1 MQDQD
6 QQLGGGVPVEGRP
19 ALRPTNARAVVAAV
33 AVVTLYAAWRRA
45 ADLDPASLWLD
56 DAWVAVLARAPSLGD
71 LLANC
76 SSTPPLF
83 ALLVAACVRLVPDP
97 EVGAQLVAFVAGVA
111 LVPLTAFAAG
121 RLSGRAVVAI
131 AAAVL
136 LAADPLAVTYSA
148 RVKQYSTDGV
158 VAVLHLL
165 ALQRVRASPSSRAA
179 WTWAVLGVA
188 GVLLSSVSLFV
199 LVSFVGAWA
208 VCTWRD
214 DPPRRPHVAAVV
226 GAVAVASALLAFVV
240 LGPASNAALHVWWRD
255 HFLPTTSAGAFLA
268 ALWRAVGSWVAEPLH
283 GAVDGPA
290 AWVGLTLA
298 LLGARALHRAGRG
311 AVALGLGLLVA
322 LLVAASA
329 ADRFPLG
336 TGRVEL
342 FLTPL
347 VVVTLACALPTLDLV
362 RAPVWRRAWPPA
374 AVALLAAHVHG
385 PRVAQYP
392 RQESAPLVA
401 ALAPALA
408 PDDALVVNT
417 HGLFALCYYGPWTVR
432 LTPNARVGTGF
443 IPEPVGTDLRVV
455 ESDPDVF
462 DPAFLARALA
472 DRPGRALVFLC
483 HDYGLSRE
491 VPGAAAQLGYAVVA
505 RDERPGCV
513 VMVLAPAR

>member
-1 MQDQD
+1 MQDPD
-6 QQLGGGVPVEGRP
+6 QQLASDVAVDARR
-19 ALRPTNARAVVAAV
+19 LDARAVVVAV

-71 LLANC
+71 LLANT

-131 AAAVL
+131 AAAIL

-165 ALQRVRASPSSRAA
+165 ALEHARTSRAPRVA
-179 WTWAVLGVA
+179 WTWAGLGVV
-188 GVLLSSVSLFV
+188 GVLLSTVSLFV

-208 VCTWRD
+208 VSTWRA
-214 DPPRRPHVAAVV
+214 DPSRRRHVAAVV
-226 GAVAVASALLAFVV
+226 GAVAVASALLVFVV
-240 LGPASNAALHVWWRD
+240 LGPSSNVALHVWWRD
-255 HFLPTTSAGAFLA
+255 HFLPTTSLGAFSS
-268 ALWRAVGSWVAEPLH
+268 ALWRAVASWVAEPLH
-283 GAVDGPA
+283 VDAGGPLAV
-290 AWVGLTLA
+290 VGLALA
-298 LLGARALHRAGRG
+298 LTGVWTLRRAGR
-311 AVALGLGLLVA
+311 AVVALGLGLLVA
-322 LLVAASA
+322 LLVLASA

-347 VVVTLACALPTLDLV
+347 VIVTLACALPALDLV

-374 AVALLAAHVHG
+374 AVVILLLTVHG

-392 RQESAPLVA
+392 QQVSAPLVA
-401 ALAPALA
+401 ALAPALR
-408 PDDALVVNT
+408 PDDALVVNV
-417 HGLFALCYYGPWTVR
+417 HGLFALCYYGPWPVR
-432 LTPNARVGTGF
+432 LTPDERLGTGYV
-443 IPEPVGTDLRVV
+443 PTPAGTDLRVV
-455 ESDPDVF
+455 MSDPDVF
-462 DPAFLARALA
+462 DPQFLSRALA
-472 DRPGRALVFLC
+472 DRPRRVVVFLC

-491 VPGAAAQLGYAVVA
+491 VPGAAALLGYAVVA
-505 RDERPGCV
+505 RDERPGCAV
-513 VMVLAPAR
+513 LILAPMN